1 MGDKEEKKEERSLA
15 ERRDDWFFEPFKELD
30 TMFDDLD
37 KTFGKFFG
45 SPLRRRKKSFMP
57 DFRMPA
63 LDVQDKGDHYLVE
76 AEMPGLDK
84 EDIEVELKD
93 EKLTIKGETKK
104 ETKEE
109 KEDYVRRERGYKSF
123 YREIPVT
130 EEMIADEANASF
142 KNGVLS
148 ITLPKKE
155 KEEKKGRKLEIK

>member
-1 MGDKEEKKEERSLA
+1 LA

-37 KTFGKFFG
+37 KTFGRFFG
-45 SPLRRRKKSFMP
+45 GPLRRRRKTLMPEFSMP

-76 AEMPGLDK
+76 AEMPGIDK
-84 EDIEVELKD
+84 EDIDVELRD
-93 EKLTIKGETKK
+93 DKLTIKGETKK

-148 ITLPKKE
+148 INLPKKE
-155 KEEKKGRKLEIK
+155 KEEKEGRKLEVK